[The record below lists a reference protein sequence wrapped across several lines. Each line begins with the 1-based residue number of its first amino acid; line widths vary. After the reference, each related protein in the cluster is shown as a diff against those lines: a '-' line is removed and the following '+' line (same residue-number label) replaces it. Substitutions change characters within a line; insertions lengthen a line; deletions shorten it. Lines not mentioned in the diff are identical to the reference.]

1 MRKSLVLC
9 LALTLLCANV
19 AAQREEVWQAGTE
32 VGDSLLHA
40 RAVPNWFAGGPLPV
54 HVVQR
59 MQGRSYPEGCPV
71 PLSDLRYLRVLHA
84 DAEGRT
90 LRGELVCNKAIA
102 QDLLEIF
109 RQLYVQRYPIERM
122 RLIDDYEASDERS
135 MQANNTS
142 AFCYRRVAGSSR
154 LSAHARGMAVDINPL
169 YNPCVR
175 RMRDGKTRV
184 QPANARRYVQ
194 RNQRLPYMMS
204 ADDLCVRLFRQHGF
218 RWGGAWRSVKDY
230 QHFEK

>member
-1 MRKSLVLC
+1 MRKSLVIW
-9 LALTLLCANV
+9 LALTLLCASV
-19 AAQREEVWQAGTE
+19 VAQRNEAWQAGTE
-32 VGDSLLHA
+32 VSDSLLHTCS
-40 RAVPNWFAGGPLPV
+40 VSDWFTGEAIPA
-54 HVVQR
+54 HVLQR

-71 PLSDLRYLRVLHA
+71 PLADLRYLRVLHR

-102 QDLLEIF
+102 GDLLHIF
-109 RQLYVQRYPIERM
+109 RQLYARRYPIERIQ
-122 RLIDDYEASDERS
+122 LIDDYKASDERS

-142 AFCYRRVAGSSR
+142 AFCYRRVAGASR

-175 RMRDGKTRV
+175 RLRDGKTQV
-184 QPANARRYVQ
+184 QPATATQYVQ
-194 RNQRLPYMMS
+194 RNQKHPYMMA
-204 ADDLCVRLFRQHGF
+204 ADDLCVRLFRQRGF
-218 RWGGAWRSVKDY
+218 RWGGAWRTVKDY